1 MVRGSVSVHHHQF
14 DLGEC
19 HGVKEQFFI
28 ENNLYMKK
36 MLFKLLHCIVKEYE
50 IFNELFFLQSKLT
63 HERDVVKCLKL
74 VHCIVCIVK
83 EYGIFNELSF
93 LPRKLT
99 LFETSFKKVVSLFPL
114 ASASR
119 KSKARR
125 KTKIC
130 DLISR

>member
-1 MVRGSVSVHHHQF
+1 
-14 DLGEC
+14 
-19 HGVKEQFFI
+19 
-28 ENNLYMKK
+28 
-36 MLFKLLHCIVKEYE
+36 MLNE
-50 IFNELFFLQSKLT
+50 IFFLQSKLT

-99 LFETSFKKVVSLFPL
+99 LFETSFKKVVLLFPL
-114 ASASR
+114 ASVSR

-125 KTKIC
+125 KTKIS